1 MLNTRVLRE
10 QRAKYARCYPWLQDC
25 CNFCNSSAASS
36 PPGASDAALSCRMSP
51 ALRITKSRARACP
64 SGGISS

>member
-1 MLNTRVLRE
+1 MLSTRVLRRI
-10 QRAKYARCYPWLQDC
+10 RAKYARCYPWLQDC

-36 PPGASDAALSCRMSP
+36 PPGASAAALSCRRSP
-51 ALRITKSRARACP
+51 DLRITKSRARACP